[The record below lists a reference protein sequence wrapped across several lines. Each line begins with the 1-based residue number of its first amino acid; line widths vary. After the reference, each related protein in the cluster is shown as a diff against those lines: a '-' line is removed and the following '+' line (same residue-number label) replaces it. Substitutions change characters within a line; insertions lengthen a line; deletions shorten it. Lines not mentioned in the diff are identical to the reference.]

1 MTKFSLIKAELN
13 ENYKDRFL
21 IELSN
26 LNLVHLKTKKKQ
38 TLKGEL
44 SEKDP
49 LMEKIKALR
58 SNLNALFK
66 RLDLTENDLLG
77 LKVSKSERREFNV
90 KDLSELINH
99 ILEEIDFFNNRVIEL
114 QSYINK
120 GTIEFDNLKIL
131 KICYKN
137 LEHLSLTKGNIG
149 SLKQFKFR
157 VFTTFSK
164 NLSNLINLFEFTEF
178 PNFYETFKVS
188 DSRLGFYII
197 YPKDKEDEFNGRI
210 RLIHSEEVLILKKY
224 LTNED
229 INLSRIT
236 REIDFI
242 ENLLTRY
249 KKERQRLTQDN
260 LLKFAAIN
268 EVVENIEE
276 YSWAEH
282 QFEKTKSN
290 RANLDFFVPF
300 SKKKEVQKT
309 LIEVFKD
316 ELILQTIDIS
326 KTKAVYYDISSLDS
340 DIEKSNKK
348 LSSEAKKYSEVR
360 QKNIQEEETEKSEEQ
375 EDLRDTTP
383 TIMKNFFLVRPFET
397 ITKMY
402 GTPTYSEIDP
412 TPFIAIT
419 FPILFGLMFGDIGH
433 GMVLIISGLIGAI
446 KFRKRGGDLVNFC
459 WIIFYSGWA
468 SFFVGFLYGEFLGHH
483 EIEIF
488 GYVLLHL
495 EPIVIPLL
503 NFSLFSPLDNIMP
516 VFKFMVLIGVFHL
529 NLGWFIQFLNYWKQK
544 RRYLGL
550 SDSLIKILLL
560 TGGVILIFGYGFDI
574 MGKWMVPPYPILLV
588 VIPGLLL
595 LLLKPLGKT
604 FKISYLQEESF
615 GSLLGEGSMEA
626 FDTVLSVMSN
636 VASYIRLLALAL
648 AHIALLTSINA
659 LMGLVTGEGPVVL
672 IAHFIG
678 GFFGNM
684 IVILLEGLLV
694 FLNCIRLHF
703 YEFFFKFFQG
713 SGLEYYP
720 FALESY
726 YSVLNFRIGTEKD
739 IISEEIDKE
748 IDTISMKEEVDKAV
762 KYISKRFE

>member
-13 ENYKDRFL
+13 SNYKDRFL

-26 LNLVHLKTKKKQ
+26 LNLAHLKSKEKQ
-38 TLKGEL
+38 KIKGEL

-49 LMEKIKALR
+49 LKEKIEDLR

-66 RLDLTENDLLG
+66 RLEIKESDLLE
-77 LKVSKSERREFNV
+77 LKVSKSERLEFHV

-99 ILEEIDFFNNRVIEL
+99 ILEEVDFFNNRVIEL

-120 GTIEFDNLKIL
+120 GTIEFDYLKIL
-131 KICYKN
+131 KICYTN
-137 LEHLSLTKGNIG
+137 LEPLNLTKGNI
-149 SLKQFKFR
+149 SILKQFKFR

-164 NLSNLINLFEFTEF
+164 NLSNLRNLFEFTEF

-197 YPKDKEDEFNGRI
+197 YPKDREDEFNGRI

-224 LTNED
+224 LTNEG
-229 INLSRIT
+229 INLSRIG

-249 KKERQRLTQDN
+249 KKETRRLTQDN

-268 EVVENIEE
+268 EVVQNIEE

-290 RANLDFFVPF
+290 RLNLDFFVPI
-300 SKKKEVQKT
+300 SKKAEVQKT
-309 LIEVFKD
+309 LSEIFKD
-316 ELILQTIDIS
+316 DLILQTIDIS
-326 KTKAVYYDISSLDS
+326 KTKHVHDISSLDS
-340 DIEKSNKK
+340 DYEKSKK
-348 LSSEAKKYSEVR
+348 KSSKEAKKHFEVK
-360 QKNIQEEETEKSEEQ
+360 QKNTQEEETEKPEEQ
-375 EDLRDTTP
+375 EDLRDNTP
-383 TIMKNFFLVRPFET
+383 TVMKNFSLVRPFET
-397 ITKMY
+397 ITRMY

-433 GMVLIISGLIGAI
+433 GIVLIISALIGII
-446 KFRKRGGDLVNFC
+446 KVRKRGGDLVNFC
-459 WIIFYSGWA
+459 WIIFYCGWA
-468 SFFVGFLYGEFLGHH
+468 AFFVGFLYGEFLGHH

-503 NFSLFSPLDNIMP
+503 NYSLYDPLENIMN
-516 VFKFMVLIGVFHL
+516 VFKFAVLIGVFHL
-529 NLGWFIQFLNYWKQK
+529 CLGWFIQFLNYWKQK
-544 RRYLGL
+544 RKYLGL
-550 SDSLIKILLL
+550 SDSLMKILLL
-560 TGGVILIFGYGFDI
+560 IGGTTLIFGYGFDI
-574 MGKWMVPPYPILLV
+574 MGKWITPPYPILLV

-615 GSLLGEGSMEA
+615 GGLLGEGSMEA

-659 LMGLVTGEGPVVL
+659 MMGLVAGEGIVVD

-678 GFFGNM
+678 GIFGNM

-694 FLNCIRLHF
+694 FLNTIRLHF

-720 FALESY
+720 FELESV

-739 IISEEIDKE
+739 IISEEIEKE
-748 IDTISMKEEVDKAV
+748 IDTISMKEEINKAV
-762 KYISKRFE
+762 NYISKRFE